1 MGYAG
6 GFSPASFVYQ
16 VANRLP
22 TELVRTSSIMLS
34 ISPEQPRVETK
45 VDITLMNSTQTCIL
59 RNTLEVES
67 ECRLRDT
74 YYEAEVAGQGVAVPE
89 ALRYERL
96 LFITYVDEELMVV
109 RDETGAP
116 DILKRTSPP
125 PVDEEVVAEPEIVE
139 VVTEPEISS
148 A

>member
-34 ISPEQPRVETK
+34 IRPEQPRVETK
-45 VDITLMNSTQTCIL
+45 VEITLLSSTQTCIL

-67 ECRLRDT
+67 DCRLREI
-74 YYEAEVAGQGVAVPE
+74 YCEAEVAGQGAAVPE

-116 DILKRTSPP
+116 DILRRISPLP
-125 PVDEEVVAEPEIVE
+125 VVDETIAEPDVVE
-139 VVTEPEISS
+139 VITEPEI